1 MNDRPDI
8 PDMPDIPSDPFDAL
22 RADTTPIAPP
32 THVDARV
39 RRLVRAEQERLM
51 TETTPV
57 AHSMPRRITADLS
70 AAPTVTP
77 YLCVDGAAAAIE
89 FYVDAFG
96 AVEHHRMVGDD
107 GRIGHAEIVIG
118 NSRIMLADEYP
129 EVGVLAPTT
138 RGGSSTNFTVATPDA
153 ATLDAIFAR
162 ALELG
167 ATELRP
173 IADQFYGHRQGT
185 LVDPFGHQW
194 SISAPIE
201 DFGDDRYDSNSR
213 DAGFEVVRP
222 EREHPD
228 DDLQVKHHEP
238 GDLFYFTLPVT
249 DLARAQ
255 AFFGAVLGWRF
266 DDPGNGHVSNISAP
280 PGGFELSPEPAPPR
294 LWFVVDDIDA
304 AVARV
309 RQSGGTATDP
319 VRYDSGWDSTCT
331 DDQGTPFHLSV
342 PAAKYTR

>member
-1 MNDRPDI
+1 MSDI
-8 PDMPDIPSDPFDAL
+8 PGIPTDPFDAL
-22 RADTTPIAPP
+22 RADATPIAPP
-32 THVDARV
+32 AHVADRI
-39 RRLVRAEQERLM
+39 RRLVLTEQERLM
-51 TETTPV
+51 TETTP
-57 AHSMPRRITADLS
+57 AAQPTRRRIAADLT
-70 AAPTVTP
+70 AAPTVMP
-77 YLCVDGAAAAIE
+77 YLCVDGAAAAID

-107 GRIGHAEIVIG
+107 GRIGHAEIVLG

-129 EVGVLAPTT
+129 EAGVLAPTT
-138 RGGSSTNFTVATPDA
+138 RGGSSTNFTFTTPDA
-153 ATLDAIFAR
+153 ATLDEIFSR

-173 IADQFYGHRQGT
+173 VADQFYGHRQGT
-185 LVDPFGHQW
+185 LLDPFGHQW

-201 DFGDDRYDSNSR
+201 DFDDDRYDANSR
-213 DAGFEVVRP
+213 DAGFEIVRP
-222 EREHPD
+222 EREPIEGDH
-228 DDLQVKHHEP
+228 QVKHHEV
-238 GDLFYFTLPVT
+238 GDLFYFTLPVA

-266 DDPGNGHVSNISAP
+266 DDPANGHVSNISAP
-280 PGGFELSPEPAPPR
+280 PGGVEPTTEPAPPR

-309 RQSGGTATDP
+309 RELGGTASEP
-319 VRYDSGWDSTCT
+319 VRYDSGWDAACT